1 MRKIL
6 TKTLTLLTCS
16 VLGACTAALV
26 GGIWY
31 LENRTDLDIWH
42 TVKLTEEFTA
52 ASSLDSYAD
61 YLKLE
66 ERVFVQLDELIYAR
80 LDPQAQRPSLRYQAD
95 GAANPARWP
104 RNWNRSYELPA
115 ENPRAGV
122 LLLHGITD
130 SPYSLHAVGRSLHA
144 AGATVV
150 GMRLPGHGTV
160 PGELRHFTDADLIAA
175 TRLGVQHVRSL
186 IGDRPLYLVGY
197 STGGALAI
205 DYALGALEDEALP
218 EIAGIVMISPAI
230 GVMPAAR
237 FAVWQSRIGRLLG
250 LPKLEWN
257 DIIPEYDPF
266 KYNSFAINAA
276 DVVYQLTNRIS
287 EHMERAR
294 EAGTLKRLP
303 PILAFQSIVDATV
316 STPALIDGLLTK
328 LPARGDELVLFDIDR
343 TDRVDALLTRNPAL
357 DIRTAMSDGNLPFMV
372 TLITNE
378 TPDTANV
385 IARTQEAG
393 SSARSEISLD
403 MAWPK
408 NVVSLSHVAL
418 PFPASDPLYGA
429 MPPQEPNR
437 LYLGN
442 LAIRGEKGLLSV
454 PAAAQL
460 RLRWN
465 PFFDYLETRSLAF
478 MGLTWNPEG

>member
-6 TKTLTLLTCS
+6 IKSLTLLTCS
-16 VLGACTAALV
+16 VLGACAAALI

-31 LENRTDLDIWH
+31 LENRTDLDRWH
-42 TVKLTEEFTA
+42 TVKLSEEFTA

-66 ERVFVQLDELIYAR
+66 ERVFTQLDELIYTR
-80 LDPQAQRPSLRYQAD
+80 IDPQAQRPSLRYQPD
-95 GAANPARWP
+95 GVANPARWA

-122 LLLHGITD
+122 LLLHGISD
-130 SPYSLHAVGRSLHA
+130 SPYSLHAVARSLHT

-160 PGELRHFTDADLIAA
+160 PGELRDFTDEDLIAA
-175 TRLGVQHVRSL
+175 TRLGVRHVQSL

-205 DYALGALEDEALP
+205 DYALAGLDDDALP
-218 EIAGIVMISPAI
+218 KIKGIVMISPAI

-237 FAVWQSRIGRLLG
+237 FAVWQARIGRLLG
-250 LPKLEWN
+250 LAKLEWN
-257 DIIPEYDPF
+257 DITPEYDPF

-276 DVVYQLTNRIS
+276 DVVYRLTSRIS
-287 EHMERAR
+287 DHMERAR
-294 EAGTLKRLP
+294 ESDALTRLP

-316 STPALIDGLLTK
+316 SAPALIDGLLAR

-343 TDRVDALLTRNPAL
+343 SDRVDSLLARNPSL
-357 DIRTAMSDGNLPFMV
+357 DIRTAMSDGNLPFTV

-378 TPDTANV
+378 HPGTTDV
-385 IARTQEAG
+385 IVRTQAAG
-393 SSARSEISLD
+393 SSVRSEMPLG

-429 MPPQEPNR
+429 VPPQEPNR

-442 LAIRGEKGLLSV
+442 LSIRGEKGLLAV

-465 PFFDYLETRSLAF
+465 PFFDYLESRSLEF
-478 MGLTWNPEG
+478 MGLTGNPEG